1 MPSLKPPPASPV
13 RSSLAAKKSGG
24 PVTWVRDLLK
34 RPLKVERR
42 GAQLHL
48 VLGEKPPQLQPPSV
62 APSSGGALRLG
73 HEELRALLRRH
84 PETRHLM
91 RHLGFI
97 EQQLGSSGS
106 RALKR
111 DIPVPVLR
119 KGLEQLDLLMRGET
133 SAPLADLRARIDAAV
148 RSRGGAAGPRADE
161 VQVSEASHS
170 LFDEME
176 RSWTGQ
182 MPLSVTKTDDSR

>member
-1 MPSLKPPPASPV
+1 M
-13 RSSLAAKKSGG
+13 
-24 PVTWVRDLLK
+24 TWVRDLLQ

-48 VLGEKPPQLQPPSV
+48 VLGEKPPEPPPPSV
-62 APSSGGALRLG
+62 APTSGEALRRG

-97 EQQLGSSGS
+97 EQQLGRSGS

-119 KGLEQLDLLMRGET
+119 KGLEQLDLLLRGET
-133 SAPLADLRARIDAAV
+133 SEPLADLRARIDAAT
-148 RSRGGAAGPRADE
+148 RSRGGAVEARVEE

-182 MPLSVTKTDDSR
+182 MPLSVTTSDDSR

>member
-1 MPSLKPPPASPV
+1 M
-13 RSSLAAKKSGG
+13 
-24 PVTWVRDLLK
+24 TWVRDLLK

-48 VLGEKPPQLQPPSV
+48 LLGEKPPEPPTPSV
-62 APSSGGALRLG
+62 APTSGEALRRG

-97 EQQLGSSGS
+97 EQQLGRSGS

-111 DIPVPVLR
+111 DIPVPVLQ

-133 SAPLADLRARIDAAV
+133 SEPLADLRTRLDAAA
-148 RSRGGAAGPRADE
+148 RSRGGAAEARVDE

-182 MPLSVTKTDDSR
+182 MPLSTTTTDDSR

>member
-1 MPSLKPPPASPV
+1 MPSLKPSSTAPV
-13 RSSLAAKKSGG
+13 RSSRAAKKSGG
-24 PVTWVRDLLK
+24 PVMWVRDLLK

-48 VLGEKPPQLQPPSV
+48 VLGERPPEAV
-62 APSSGGALRLG
+62 AAPTAGEALRRG
-73 HEELRALLRRH
+73 HEELSALLCRH

-97 EQQLGSSGS
+97 EQQLGRSGS

-133 SAPLADLRARIDAAV
+133 SDALADLRARIDAAASK
-148 RSRGGAAGPRADE
+148 RGAAVDARTDE

-182 MPLSVTKTDDSR
+182 MPLSVTESDDSR